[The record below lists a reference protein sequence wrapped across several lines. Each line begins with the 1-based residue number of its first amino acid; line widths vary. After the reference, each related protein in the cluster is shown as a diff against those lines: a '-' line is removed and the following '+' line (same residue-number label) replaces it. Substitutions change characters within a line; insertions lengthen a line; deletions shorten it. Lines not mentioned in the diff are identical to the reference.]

1 MSLQELKGNYILHP
15 FKELHKFCSESKDM
29 TEEEYNRRVTELPLR
44 SLSGN
49 KKNEEL
55 RFKYLLVDF
64 YEWLN
69 VLTRD
74 IEYQSYVEE
83 SDFILKN
90 LHKYRDFQIYTSYRL
105 TGGNRLSKVMSE
117 YLDPVYLNDFFRMY
131 EIFMRYMEK
140 TQLEFLRIYKN
151 NGTTNPVAIIPWSY
165 GLNRLANLLYIITE
179 SDEIQPFVKL
189 TIQANRSVYGEFVN
203 GSSNVYNMK
212 PYYLKENNMPR
223 PIKQSPIKLY
233 HYKIDKPNTDIFSKN
248 WLDIFNSKFKVTDGT
263 YDRKLL
269 LVNALFSQYLFYGR
283 HKLDDENVFYL
294 NYPFMLPYIDA
305 QNVVIESNL
314 TEKASDVVQECY
326 ELDE

>member
-15 FKELHKFCSESKDM
+15 FKELHKFCSESKDL
-29 TEEEYNRRVTELPLR
+29 TEEEYNRKVTELPLR

-69 VLTRD
+69 ILTRD
-74 IEYQSYVEE
+74 VEYQSYVKE

-90 LHKYRDFQIYTSYRL
+90 LYKYRDFQIYTSYRL

-140 TQLEFLRIYKN
+140 TQLELLSIYKN

-179 SDEIQPFVKL
+179 SDEVQPFVKL
-189 TIQANRSVYGEFVN
+189 TIQANRSVYGESVN
-203 GSSNVYNMK
+203 GSSNIYNMK

-233 HYKIDKPNTDIFSKN
+233 HYKIDKPNIDIFSKN
-248 WLDIFNSKFKVTDGT
+248 WLDIFDSKFKVTDGT

-269 LVNALFSQYLFYGR
+269 LVSALFSQYLFYGR
-283 HKLDDENVFYL
+283 HKLDNENVFYL
-294 NYPFMLPYIDA
+294 NYPFMLPYIDS
-305 QNVVIESNL
+305 QNVVLEGNL
-314 TEKASDVVQECY
+314 TEKASGVVQECY